1 MILPG
6 CSTTVPL
13 KVKFPQVPQQMME
26 PAPELKPVPADK
38 KQFSDLLENVND
50 NYGTYYEIREKYNA
64 WIEWYTIQKRIFEEV
79 K

>member
-1 MILPG
+1 
-6 CSTTVPL
+6 
-13 KVKFPQVPQQMME
+13 MME
-26 PAPELKPVPADK
+26 KAPELKPVPADK

>member
-1 MILPG
+1 
-6 CSTTVPL
+6 
-13 KVKFPQVPQQMME
+13 MME